1 MKHYPPAGGLTLD
14 QRYIIKSMLKI
25 GYNQTEIAKVLGVH
39 KSTVSRELIRNRGGR
54 GYRPKQANAFS
65 KERHQAKVRPRIDGG
80 TWAFIERLICKEW
93 SPEQISGW
101 IKKNMD
107 IAVSH
112 EWIYQY
118 ILKDKLAGG
127 SLYIHLRCKQKG
139 KKRYGSNDRRGNLK
153 NRVSI
158 DQRPS
163 LVDDRSRIGDW
174 PARPHSSG
182 AGGEADTIIG
192 KAHKQA
198 IVSLTER
205 KSGLALIYKVDRR
218 TKEKTEEAMRRL
230 LGSISDQVHTIT
242 SDNGKEFGNHET
254 VAKGLECDF
263 YFAHAYS
270 SWERGTNEN
279 TNGLIRQYFPKN
291 RDFRTIT
298 DKELI
303 HAMKRLNNR
312 PRKRLGYKTPNEVFF
327 GESHT
332 VALTT

>member
-1 MKHYPPAGGLTLD
+1 MKHYSQLTLEK
-14 QRYIIKSMLKI
+14 RYGIYTLLKT
-25 GYNQTEIAKVLGVH
+25 GHNQSKIAEVVGVH
-39 KSTVSRELIRNRGGR
+39 KSTINRELKRNRGGR
-54 GYRPKQANAFS
+54 GYRPKQANAFA
-65 KERHQAKVRPRIDGG
+65 EDRHRAKVCFRIDGN
-80 TWAFIERLICKEW
+80 TWAFVERLICKEW

-101 IKKNMD
+101 MKVNMD

-118 ILKDKLAGG
+118 VLKDKLAGG
-127 SLYIHLRCKQKG
+127 SLYLHLRCKKKR
-139 KKRYGSNDRRGNLK
+139 KKRYGSNDRRGNLI

-158 DQRPS
+158 DERPDI
-163 LVDDRSRIGDW
+163 VDRRNRIGDW
-174 PARPHSSG
+174 
-182 AGGEADTIIG
+182 EADTIIG

-205 KSGLALIYKVDRR
+205 KSGLALVYKVDRR
-218 TKEKTEEAMRRL
+218 TKENTESAMKQL
-230 LGSISDQVHTIT
+230 LYSISDQVHTIT
-242 SDNGKEFGNHET
+242 SDNGKEFGNHEKI
-254 VAKGLECDF
+254 AKGLKCNF

-312 PRKRLGYKTPNEVFF
+312 QRKRFGYKTPNQVFF
-327 GESHT
+327 GESYN